1 MPKKIISIFLLVC
14 LLPCFLLAEAKA
26 NLKGKIIILDPGHG
40 GSDSGATAT
49 NLTEKNLNLEVALRL
64 EKLLT
69 EAKATVYLT
78 RQDDRD
84 QSLAERVRF
93 FHKYQADAIIS
104 LHHNA
109 KPYDKT
115 ADEVSVYR
123 PSFPTPEAKRLA
135 KIVSDELVKA
145 TGNPKGAL
153 GPVDYYILA
162 NSRDLPIVI
171 AEPYFLTHE
180 KHVKLL
186 QKPETLDLEAKAYFN
201 ALILFFDLTYDIK

>member
-1 MPKKIISIFLLVC
+1 MSRKLLSTFLVVC
-14 LLPCFLLAEAKA
+14 LISCLLLAEAKA

-40 GSDSGATAT
+40 GSDSGTTAVK
-49 NLTEKNLNLEVALRL
+49 LIEKNLNLEVALCL

-78 RQDDRD
+78 RKDDRD
-84 QSLAERVRF
+84 VSLVERVRF

-104 LHHNA
+104 MHHNA
-109 KPYDKT
+109 KPYDPA

-135 KIVSDELVKA
+135 QIVSDELIKA
-145 TGNPKGAL
+145 TGNPRGAL
-153 GPVDYYILA
+153 GPANYYILE

-171 AEPYFLTHE
+171 AEPYYLTHE
-180 KHVKLL
+180 KHIKLL
-186 QKPETLDLEAKAYFN
+186 QDSATLDLEAKAYFS
-201 ALILFFDLTYDIK
+201 ALILFFDSTER